1 ERKAQEAAAADPET
15 LNKVLER
22 LAALEQDN
30 QRLQADNKK
39 RDIAYEKLAADYT
52 QLKEKYTEKTA
63 EKQQSETKLEE
74 AAPAEADSS
83 SEE

>member
-30 QRLQADNKK
+30 QRLSKN
-39 RDIAYEKLAADYT
+39 YEAIKNDYDDLKAKYAQQQEAVDET
-52 QLKEKYTEKTA
+52 QETA
-63 EKQQSETKLEE
+63 E
-74 AAPAEADSS
+74 AASV
-83 SEE
+83 